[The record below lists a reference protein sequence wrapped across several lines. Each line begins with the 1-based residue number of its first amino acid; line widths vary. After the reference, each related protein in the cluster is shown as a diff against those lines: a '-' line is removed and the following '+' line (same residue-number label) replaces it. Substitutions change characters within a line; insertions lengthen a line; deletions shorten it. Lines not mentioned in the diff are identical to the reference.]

1 MKITVSGTG
10 YVGLSL
16 AVLLGRCNEVSAVDI
31 IPERVDAI
39 NRGVSPIQDPLLS
52 KILAEGSLQLEAT
65 TDAASAY
72 SRADTVII
80 ATPTDYDPE
89 SGSFD
94 VSSVEAVLKTVTAV
108 NPDATVV
115 IRSTIPV
122 GFTEKAKRKFGN
134 RNVLFSPEFL
144 REAQP
149 LYDNLHPSRIIV
161 GCGGEDPDQRRRAEA
176 FASLLAEAAE
186 DRDVPVKIMG
196 TMEAEAVKLFSNTY
210 LAMRIGFFNEMDM
223 FAESSGLDVKN
234 IIDGVCLDP
243 RIGAYYNNPS
253 FGYGGYCLPKD
264 TKQLL
269 AEYRT
274 VPNRLISAIVETNQV
289 RKTYI
294 ADRIAALAK
303 LRAADRA
310 DDRPPVIGIYRL
322 VMKKGSD
329 NYRQSAVLDVM
340 DALEEKGFS
349 LLVFEPM
356 LPDGGCIEGRPVVN
370 DLKSFAARSDL
381 ILANRYEEALEPFRE
396 KVYTRDQFARD

>member
-16 AVLLGRCNEVSAVDI
+16 AVLLGRCNDVAAVDI
-31 IPERVDAI
+31 IPERVNAI
-39 NRGVSPIQDPLLS
+39 NHRISPIQDPLLS
-52 KILAEGSLQLEAT
+52 KTLAEGTLQLEAT
-65 TDAASAY
+65 TDAVRAY
-72 SRADTVII
+72 SRADLIII

-89 SGSFD
+89 SGSFN
-94 VSSVEAVLKTVTAV
+94 VSSVEDVLKTATDV

-122 GFTEKAKRKFGN
+122 GFTEKAKREFGN
-134 RNVLFSPEFL
+134 GNILFSAEFL

-161 GCGGEDPDQRRRAEA
+161 GCDGDKPDQRRRAAE
-176 FASLLAEAAE
+176 FASLLTEAAE
-186 DRDVPVKIMG
+186 DRDIPVKIMG

-223 FAESSGLDVKN
+223 YAESRGLNAKN

-243 RIGAYYNNPS
+243 RIGGYYNNPS

-269 AEYRT
+269 AEYRDL
-274 VPNRLISAIVETNQV
+274 PNRLISAVVETNQI
-289 RKTYI
+289 RKAYI
-294 ADRIAALAK
+294 TDRIAALAEMHAGDK
-303 LRAADRA
+303 AGG
-310 DDRPPVIGIYRL
+310 RPGVIGIYRL
-322 VMKKGSD
+322 VMKKNSD

-340 DALEEKGFS
+340 DALEKKGFT
-349 LLVFEPM
+349 LIVFEPI
-356 LPDGGCIEGRPVVN
+356 LPDGSLFEGRQVVN
-370 DLKSFAARSDL
+370 DLEAFAAGADL
-381 ILANRYEEALEPFRE
+381 ILANRYEAALEPVRD
-396 KVYTRDQFARD
+396 KVYTRDLFARD